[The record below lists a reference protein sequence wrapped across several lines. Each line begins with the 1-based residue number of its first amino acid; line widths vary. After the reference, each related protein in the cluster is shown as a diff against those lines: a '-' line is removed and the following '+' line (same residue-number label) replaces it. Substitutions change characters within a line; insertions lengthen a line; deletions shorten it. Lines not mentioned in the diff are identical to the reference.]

1 MNIILKNTIRFIVLV
16 LIQVAILNN
25 IQVSGFLNPYMY
37 VLFILLLPF
46 ETPNW
51 LLLSLSFLLGLSVD
65 IFSGTLGMH
74 ASACV
79 FMGYVRPYVLN
90 YLSLR
95 DGYEIGT
102 YPGISYYGFA
112 WFFKYALVLVVAH
125 HSFLF
130 IIEAFSFAN
139 FSETMVRIIFS
150 SFFSLT
156 LLVTSQFLMFKK

>member
-1 MNIILKNTIRFIVLV
+1 MNIILKNAIRFIVLV

-37 VLFILLLPF
+37 VLFILLVPF

-51 LLLSLSFLLGLSVD
+51 LLLLLSFLLGFSVD

-79 FMGYVRPYVLN
+79 FMGYIRPYVLN

-112 WFFKYALVLVVAH
+112 WFFKYALVLVIAH

-130 IIEAFSFAN
+130 IIEAFSFSN

-156 LLVTSQFLMFKK
+156 LIVTSQFLMFKK